1 MVTRENDQPA
11 TAASPRDQNIDA
23 GISELD
29 RFSGQFACAL
39 GIWKIRRLEIR
50 FAPAA
55 RISATV
61 TLSFPLHVIFDLM

>member
-29 RFSGQFACAL
+29 RFSDQFACAL
-39 GIWKIRRLEIR
+39 GIWKIRR
-50 FAPAA
+50 
-55 RISATV
+55 
-61 TLSFPLHVIFDLM
+61 